1 MTGRMNNM
9 LTYYLQIAIKSLRR
23 TPATSALM
31 IGAIAL
37 GVGVCVTTLTVYH
50 LMSRNPI
57 KDRNDVLYAVTL
69 DNWDPN
75 KPFDEK
81 RPELPPNE
89 LTYRDATALLA
100 SKIPDRQVAME
111 KGAFI
116 LEVDSKSGVKPFPV
130 LARLTTR
137 DFFAMFAVPFQYGAV
152 WDESADEEAR
162 HVVVLSKA
170 ISDKIFGGQNS
181 VGKTLRLSGQD
192 YKVVGVLAEWM
203 PVPKFYD
210 VNNGAFD
217 EPEDVFVPFGI
228 AGREDVRNAG
238 NVNCWRNESLN
249 SLQDFLNSECI
260 WIQYWAELRD
270 RSQVEAFQNFID
282 NYVREQKKLGRF
294 ERPLNNHLRR
304 PDEWLRVNQVV
315 EADNSMLV
323 GLSFTFLAVCLLNMI
338 GLLLSKFL
346 GAASH
351 VGIRRALGAS
361 RMNIFTQ
368 HLVEVAV
375 IGIAG
380 GVLGIGVALLG
391 LFGVRQLYDKY
402 DALTRLD
409 LTMGLVAVVI
419 AISSGVV
426 AGLYPTWRVCSIQ
439 PATYLKTQ

>member
-1 MTGRMNNM
+1 
-9 LTYYLQIAIKSLRR
+9 
-23 TPATSALM
+23 
-31 IGAIAL
+31 
-37 GVGVCVTTLTVYH
+37 
-50 LMSRNPI
+50 
-57 KDRNDVLYAVTL
+57 
-69 DNWDPN
+69 
-75 KPFDEK
+75 
-81 RPELPPNE
+81 
-89 LTYRDATALLA
+89 
-100 SKIPDRQVAME
+100 
-111 KGAFI
+111 
-116 LEVDSKSGVKPFPV
+116 
-130 LARLTTR
+130 
-137 DFFAMFAVPFQYGAV
+137 
-152 WDESADEEAR
+152 
-162 HVVVLSKA
+162 
-170 ISDKIFGGQNS
+170 
-181 VGKTLRLSGQD
+181 
-192 YKVVGVLAEWM
+192 
-203 PVPKFYD
+203 
-210 VNNGAFD
+210 
-217 EPEDVFVPFGI
+217 
-228 AGREDVRNAG
+228 
-238 NVNCWRNESLN
+238 
-249 SLQDFLNSECI
+249 
-260 WIQYWAELRD
+260 
-270 RSQVEAFQNFID
+270 
-282 NYVREQKKLGRF
+282 
-294 ERPLNNHLRR
+294 LRR